1 MAWAL
6 VKDGNVTTV
15 YNRPKAITLDGIQH
29 PANIFTVWNKATK
42 KAHGIYDYN
51 LVGANVDNRFYTKGG
66 SITVVD
72 NDAGTVTVTYSK
84 NNKELADTTEKVITK
99 EAVDEVPAVLYAN
112 GDIQT
117 AAIPAVEEE
126 SYLKV
131 TAKGLKSQKKE
142 QVKQQAAS
150 LLQGSD
156 WYVVRAAEGGAAV
169 PDAVATYRAAVRT
182 KSGEMETAIDNAAD
196 MDAFVALHNSTGS
209 VDDGDFVEAVLN
221 DWPVVPDI
229 LK

>member
-6 VKDGNVTTV
+6 VKDDNVTAV
-15 YNRPKAITLDGIQH
+15 YNAPKGITIDGIQH
-29 PANIFTVWNKATK
+29 PRNIFTVWTKAQK
-42 KAHGIYDYN
+42 KAIGIYDYN
-51 LVGANVDNRFYTKGG
+51 LVGANVDDRFYTLGG
-66 SITVVD
+66 STTVVD

-84 NNKELADTTEKVITK
+84 NNKELADVN
-99 EAVDEVPAVLYAN
+99 AVDSDGNPVLDDDGN
-112 GDIQT
+112 QI
-117 AAIPAVEEE
+117 
-126 SYLKV
+126 V
-131 TAKGLKSQKKE
+131 TKGLKSQRKE
-142 QVKQQAAS
+142 QVKQQAAG

-209 VDDGDFVEAVLN
+209 VADGDFVEAVLN

>member
-6 VKDGNVTTV
+6 VKDGNVTAV
-15 YNRPKAITLDGIQH
+15 YNVPKGITIDGIQH
-29 PANIFTVWNKATK
+29 PRNIFTVWTKAQK
-42 KAHGIYDYN
+42 KAIGIYDYN
-51 LVGANVDNRFYTKGG
+51 LVGANVDDRFYTQGG
-66 SITVVD
+66 STTVVD

-84 NNKELADTTEKVITK
+84 NNKELADVN
-99 EAVDEVPAVLYAN
+99 AVDSDGNPVLDDDGN
-112 GDIQT
+112 QI
-117 AAIPAVEEE
+117 
-126 SYLKV
+126 V
-131 TAKGLKSQKKE
+131 TKGLKSQKKE
-142 QVKQQAAS
+142 QVKQQAAG

-209 VDDGDFVEAVLN
+209 VADGDFVEAVLN

>member
-6 VKDGNVTTV
+6 VKDGNVTAV
-15 YNRPKAITLDGIQH
+15 YNAPKGITIDGIQH
-29 PANIFTVWNKATK
+29 PRNIFTVWTKAQK
-42 KAHGIYDYN
+42 KAIGIYDYN
-51 LVGANVDNRFYTKGG
+51 LVGANVDDRFYTQGG
-66 SITVVD
+66 STTVVD

-84 NNKELADTTEKVITK
+84 NNKELADVN
-99 EAVDEVPAVLYAN
+99 AVDSDGNPVLDDDGN
-112 GDIQT
+112 QI
-117 AAIPAVEEE
+117 
-126 SYLKV
+126 V
-131 TAKGLKSQKKE
+131 TKGLKSQRKE
-142 QVKQQAAS
+142 QVKQQAAG

-196 MDAFVALHNSTGS
+196 MNAFVALHNSTGS
-209 VDDGDFVEAVLN
+209 VADGDFVEAVLN